1 MDAPEAVCFAF
12 LDALLADNFDA
23 AWACLDPSTQRA
35 VAAGDP
41 PLMLGIEFTGK
52 SRRAFARFLELQRDG
67 GLVALPISAESISA
81 PFLEHVILT
90 ERPTAGAEPGPQLG
104 FEVHLTDR
112 WRIVGF
118 KQTRPPMGRTRT

>member
-1 MDAPEAVCFAF
+1 MDALSEAVCFAF

-35 VAAGDP
+35 VAAGHP
-41 PLMLGIEFTGK
+41 PLVLRIEFTGK

-67 GLVALPISAESISA
+67 WLVVLPTSAESIPA

-90 ERPTAGAEPGPQLG
+90 ERPTAGAAPGPQLG

-118 KQTRPPMGRTRT
+118 EQIRPGRTRT